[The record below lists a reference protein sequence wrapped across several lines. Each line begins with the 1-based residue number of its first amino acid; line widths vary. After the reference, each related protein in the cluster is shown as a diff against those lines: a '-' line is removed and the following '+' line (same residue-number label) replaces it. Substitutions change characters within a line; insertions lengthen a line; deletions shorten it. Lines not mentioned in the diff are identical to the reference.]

1 MLGKGRALITVEE
14 ADLPISKRKDTRE
27 ERQER
32 KVERGEG
39 MRWGGSKTEG
49 RERDS
54 SNSWRG
60 S

>member
-39 MRWGGSKTEG
+39 MRDAWRPAMSTV
-49 RERDS
+49 ERAIQED
-54 SNSWRG
+54 
-60 S
+60 